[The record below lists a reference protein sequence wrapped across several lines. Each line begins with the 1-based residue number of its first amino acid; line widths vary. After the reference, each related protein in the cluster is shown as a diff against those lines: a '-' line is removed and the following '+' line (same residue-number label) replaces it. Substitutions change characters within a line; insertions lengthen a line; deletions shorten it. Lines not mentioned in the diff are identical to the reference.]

1 MATQQVKSVKVTLVR
16 SLNRRTE
23 KVAATVRGLGLR
35 RINHSRVVPLTPENQ
50 GMINKVSYLLA
61 IEEAV

>member
-1 MATQQVKSVKVTLVR
+1 MASKEVKNVKVTLVR

-35 RINHSRVVPLTPENQ
+35 RIRHSRVVPLTPENE
-50 GMINKVSYLLA
+50 GMINKISYLLEV
-61 IEEAV
+61 EEA